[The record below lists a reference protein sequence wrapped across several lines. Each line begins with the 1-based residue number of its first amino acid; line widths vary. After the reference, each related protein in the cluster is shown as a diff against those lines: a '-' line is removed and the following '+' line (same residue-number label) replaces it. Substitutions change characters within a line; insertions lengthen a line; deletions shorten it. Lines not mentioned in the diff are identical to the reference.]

1 MWHLPH
7 VHVIVVTRTHAPAIF
22 DDCIW
27 VINLLNASEV
37 SRDPQVDARDLF
49 GCDGLAHLTGRGDLI
64 SSLPPPATGANR
76 G

>member
-1 MWHLPH
+1 M
-7 VHVIVVTRTHAPAIF
+7 VARTRAPAIC

-49 GCDGLAHLTGRGDLI
+49 VCDGLAHQTGWGDLI
-64 SSLPPPATGANR
+64 SSLPPPATGAEC